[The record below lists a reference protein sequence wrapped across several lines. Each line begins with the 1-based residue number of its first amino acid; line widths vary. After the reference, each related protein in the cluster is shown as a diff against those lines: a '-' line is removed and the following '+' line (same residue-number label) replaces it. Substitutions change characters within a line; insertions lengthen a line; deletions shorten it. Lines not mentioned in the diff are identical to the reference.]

1 MVREIEKSDLEGIL
15 ELYLDLHEKKIPEDN
30 NHLQRIW
37 EEIISNQNYHIIVNE
52 IEGKIVASC
61 TCIIV
66 PNLTHNVRKY
76 ALIENVVT
84 HHEYRNKGY
93 ATECLNSAKALAEK
107 EDCYKMML
115 MTGSK
120 EESTL
125 KFYQNAGYSS
135 DGKTGFVQWLN
146 EDPL

>member
-30 NHLQRIW
+30 NHLQSIW

-93 ATECLNSAKALAEK
+93 ATECLNFAKALAEK

-135 DGKTGFVQWLN
+135 GGKTGFVQWLN

>member
-15 ELYLDLHEKKIPEDN
+15 ELYLDLHEKKIPEHN
-30 NHLQRIW
+30 NHLQSIW

-93 ATECLNSAKALAEK
+93 ATECLNFAKALAEK

-135 DGKTGFVQWLN
+135 GGKTGFVQWLN